1 MRPAFCSP
9 PFQGFLSGNGS
20 PPESASRSRTPGG
33 ENVKAPSEAGVPHR
47 ILISGHQAAFVFLL
61 VIMSAQ
67 MLWMAHVKSA
77 TMDEPNHIT
86 RGTVYL
92 RTGDL
97 RLGRVHPPLIDCI
110 CALPLVLDR
119 NVVLPLNHPSWE
131 EENLDKF
138 SREFVWKANQNGQS
152 IVFRA
157 RLPIIALTLLLA
169 GITYC
174 WARELFGRNAGLLA
188 LTLFALDP
196 NVLAHGSLA
205 TNDLGVTCFA
215 TLSLY
220 TFWRWLRQPGWPR
233 AVLAGIAFGLAQGSK
248 FSAVLL
254 IPELALVALAY
265 WLFSPA
271 EERPRVK
278 ATQLLAGLCLIGV
291 AGAILVWLMYGFNV
305 GSSIQETTVPAPAY
319 FDELGAIIERV
330 GKGNPTFLLGSYSN
344 TGWWYYFPV
353 AFVVK
358 TPLPTLLL
366 VGASIAYA
374 WRHRTWRQGLPLLI
388 PVVVHFAFSMFSG
401 FDIGYRHLLPALVL
415 LVIFASQVAQVRFHI
430 RSKAVWVGAILLVWL
445 AVGTLSRLPDHLAY
459 FNEIAGGPSHGY
471 KVLVDSNLDWGQDLI
486 GLRTYM
492 EREGIKSVKL
502 SYFGVA
508 DPGAYGIN
516 YEPLPDYPR
525 HIWPYKTIPSFLLLP
540 APGVY
545 AISATNLQGA
555 LFEIHNMYAWF
566 RERTPDAVIGHSIFI
581 YRVKG

>member
-1 MRPAFCSP
+1 MADPKKKKTKSKKA
-9 PFQGFLSGNGS
+9 
-20 PPESASRSRTPGG
+20 ARSRTPGG
-33 ENVKAPSEAGVPHR
+33 KNVEPRTEAGVPRR
-47 ILISGHQAAFVFLL
+47 IRIGWDQAAFVFLL

-67 MLWMAHVKSA
+67 MVWMADVKSA
-77 TMDEPNHIT
+77 TMDEPNHIA

-110 CALPLVLDR
+110 CALPLALDR
-119 NVVLPLNHPSWE
+119 NVVLPLDHPSWE
-131 EENLDKF
+131 ERNLDTF
-138 SREFVWKANQNGQS
+138 SSEFVWKANQNGHS

-157 RLPIIALTLLLA
+157 RLPIVALTLLLA
-169 GITYC
+169 GIVYC

-205 TNDLGVTCFA
+205 TNDLGFACFA

-220 TFWRWLRQPGWPR
+220 TFWRWLRQPAWPR
-233 AVLAGIAFGLAQGSK
+233 AVLAGIAFGLAQASK

-254 IPELALVALAY
+254 IPGLALVALAY

-271 EERPRVK
+271 EQRPRVK
-278 ATQLLAGLCLIGV
+278 ATQLLAWLSLIGV
-291 AGAILVWLMYGFNV
+291 AGVIVVWLIYGFKV
-305 GSSIQETTVPAPAY
+305 GLSGQETTIPAPAY
-319 FDELGAIIERV
+319 FDELKGIIERV

-366 VGASIAYA
+366 VGASFAYA
-374 WRHRTWRQGLPLLI
+374 WRHRTWRQGLLLLI

-401 FDIGYRHLLPALVL
+401 FNIGYRHLLPALVL
-415 LVIFASQVAQVRFHI
+415 LVIFASQLAQGRFHI

-471 KVLVDSNLDWGQDLI
+471 EVLVDSNLDWGQDLI
-486 GLRTYM
+486 GLRNYM
-492 EREGIKSVKL
+492 EREGIKSVNL
-502 SYFGVA
+502 SYFGIV

-516 YEPLPDYPR
+516 YQPLPGYPR
-525 HIWPYKTIPSFLLLP
+525 YIWRHNSFPPFLLRP

-566 RERTPDAVIGHSIFI
+566 RNRTPDAVIGHSIFI
-581 YRVKG
+581 YRVNG